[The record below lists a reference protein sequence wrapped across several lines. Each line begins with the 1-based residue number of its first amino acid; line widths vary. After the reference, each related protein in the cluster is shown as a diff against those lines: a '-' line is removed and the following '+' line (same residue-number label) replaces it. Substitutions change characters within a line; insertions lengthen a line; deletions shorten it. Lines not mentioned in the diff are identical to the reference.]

1 MESPS
6 LCTLHVN
13 SDDRSKMVE
22 ALDFL
27 VAIGKAFYFSPN
39 NCGLRIRVRS
49 RRNLGKIER
58 EMRAL
63 GMRIT
68 KHYD

>member
-6 LCTLHVN
+6 LCTLHIL
-13 SDDRSKMVE
+13 SEDRSKMVE
-22 ALDFL
+22 ALYFL

-39 NCGLRIRVRS
+39 DCGLRVRVRS
-49 RRNLGKIER
+49 RRNLSKIER

-63 GMRIT
+63 GMKII